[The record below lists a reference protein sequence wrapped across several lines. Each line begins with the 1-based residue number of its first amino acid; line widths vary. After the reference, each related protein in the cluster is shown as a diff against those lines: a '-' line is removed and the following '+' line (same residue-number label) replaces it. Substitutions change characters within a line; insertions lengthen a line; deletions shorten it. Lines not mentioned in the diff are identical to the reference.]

1 MAAPVKPQQ
10 EQTGNFKGLTVG
22 VGALLVLFGALLWAS
37 FLSPSQAPSN
47 NSPQQQTEQE
57 PQVQGQTTE
66 EEFVPEED
74 IRSVEEETSDAS
86 TQRYTVTSVSD
97 GDTIKVL
104 IDGKTESVRLIGVD
118 TPETKDPRK
127 AVQCYGAEASAYTKT
142 TLLGKIVSLAQD
154 DSQQNRDKY
163 GRLLRYVFLEDG
175 INFNEQL
182 IRTGYAYEYTY
193 RTPYQYQATFKQA
206 EQAARANSVGLWNS
220 TTCSGN
226 R

>member
-1 MAAPVKPQQ
+1 MAAPIKPQE
-10 EQTGNFKGLTVG
+10 EQTGNAKGLTIG
-22 VGALLVLFGALLWAS
+22 VGALLVLFGAVLWAS
-37 FLSPSQAPSN
+37 FLSPTQPQTN
-47 NSPQQQTEQE
+47 DNQQQQSQQE
-57 PQVQGQTTE
+57 PQVQGQSTE

-74 IRSVEEETSDAS
+74 IQNTEATLSDTTALLYSVTA
-86 TQRYTVTSVSD
+86 VSD

-104 IDGKTESVRLIGVD
+104 VDGKTETVRLIGVD

-127 AVQCYGAEASAYTKT
+127 AVQCYGAEAGAYTKT

-175 INFNEQL
+175 TNFNEQL
-182 IRTGYAYEYTY
+182 IRAGYAYEYTY
-193 RTPYQYQATFKQA
+193 RTPYQYQSVFKQA
-206 EQAARANSVGLWNS
+206 QQEAKTNSVGLWS
-220 TTCSGN
+220 QTTCSGN

>member
-1 MAAPVKPQQ
+1 MAAPVKPQE
-10 EQTGNFKGLTVG
+10 EQTGNFKGLAIG

-37 FLSPSQAPSN
+37 FLSPSPAPSN
-47 NSPQQQTEQE
+47 SIPQQQTEQA

-74 IRSVEEETSDAS
+74 IRNTEEETSDVS
-86 TQRYTVTSVSD
+86 TLRYTVTSVSD

-104 IDGKTESVRLIGVD
+104 IDGKTETVRLIGVD

-142 TLLGKIVSLAQD
+142 MLLSKSVSLAQD

-175 INFNEQL
+175 TNFNEQL
-182 IRTGYAYEYTY
+182 IRAGYAYEYTY
-193 RTPYQYQATFKQA
+193 RTPYQYQAVFKQA

>member
-1 MAAPVKPQQ
+1 MAAPIKPQE
-10 EQTGNFKGLTVG
+10 EQTGNFKGLTIG
-22 VGALLVLFGALLWAS
+22 VGALLVLFGAVLWAS
-37 FLSPSQAPSN
+37 FLSPTQPRTN
-47 NSPQQQTEQE
+47 DDQQQQSQQE
-57 PQVQGQTTE
+57 PQVQGQSTE

-74 IRSVEEETSDAS
+74 IQNTETTSSDTTTLLYSVT
-86 TQRYTVTSVSD
+86 TVSD

-104 IDGKTESVRLIGVD
+104 VGGKTETVRLIGVD

-127 AVQCYGAEASAYTKT
+127 AVQCYGTEASTYTKT
-142 TLLGKIVSLAQD
+142 TLLGKSVSLAQD

-175 INFNEQL
+175 TNFNEQL
-182 IRTGYAYEYTY
+182 IRAGYAYEYTY
-193 RTPYQYQATFKQA
+193 RTPYQYQSAFKQA
-206 EQAARANSVGLWNS
+206 QQEAKANSVGLWNQ